1 MHNFSIIYTF
11 VNTIWQ
17 LVNVHTC
24 SDKNACFYVICIIY
38 YLISAYSPTLL
49 SQAKSCTYAV
59 HISGRHI
66 CSQYL
71 DQDRPSSHPHCGHHS
86 CTVVLYIY
94 ICQMETIYIGKIHP
108 KAEQLTIFRNY
119 LSLSTFDSD
128 HVDRVSNSLENQC
141 FYIIHHHPT
150 TIPT

>member
-1 MHNFSIIYTF
+1 MHNISILYTF

-24 SDKNACFYVICIIY
+24 SDKNACFYVICKYNY

-59 HISGRHI
+59 HISSRHI
-66 CSQYL
+66 CTQYL
-71 DQDRPSSHPHCGHHS
+71 DQDRPSSQPHCGHHS

-94 ICQMETIYIGKIHP
+94 ICQMETRKDP
-108 KAEQLTIFRNY
+108 SQSEQLTVFRND

-128 HVDRVSNSLENQC
+128 HVDKVSNNLENQC
-141 FYIIHHHPT
+141 LYIIHHHLT